1 MQQEKN
7 KNMHENPF
15 ETSEEDMAATA
26 PSFNVIEE
34 DEDNDIDID
43 IM

>member
-1 MQQEKN
+1 
-7 KNMHENPF
+7 MHENPF
-15 ETSEEDMAATA
+15 ETLEEDMAATA